1 MIEKR
6 TLRAMAVAC
15 GLAVANIYYAQPL
28 LADMGR
34 HFGVP
39 DRRMGLI
46 SMLSQVGYAT
56 GMLLFLPL
64 GDRLER
70 RSFILAMLGAVTVA
84 LLGVAAAP
92 SFAWLAAASLAVGVT
107 TMTPQLLVPF
117 AAHLAEPAE
126 RGRVVG
132 TVMSGLLIGILA
144 ARTVSGV
151 VGGSLGWRTMYGIA
165 AVVMVALA
173 VSLKGLLPRSQPEGL
188 GVMYFGLLRSIGGL
202 LRDEP
207 VLASVVPSRG
217 DELRGLQRLLVG
229 LFGLAGIVGALAAP
243 LAGRFAD
250 RRSPRW
256 TIGAGLACILLS
268 YAVLYEFGGTVCGM
282 VVGVILL
289 DLGAQSAHVSNQS
302 QIYAIR
308 PEARSRMNTAYMVA
322 NHVEGEV
329 TVLKLRPAG
338 TVVRKGEMVVE
349 FDSEHLRDALTR
361 QEMSVESLDAAYRAA
376 VMKSRGR
383 RDRCQGVRRRDL
395 EGRSRAGRPDVH
407 DRPLLIRSP
416 RVWSMPKNK
425 QPKPTPDIRVM
436 FQLANQVEGPSE
448 SVILMAGDE
457 REAVMH
463 VMSAAAFLIF
473 FQAYLVAP

>member
-34 HFGVP
+34 YFGVP
-39 DRRMGLI
+39 DRRIGLV

-92 SFAWLAAASLAVGVT
+92 NFTWLATASLAVGVT
-107 TMTPQLLVPF
+107 TITPQLLVPF

-151 VGGSLGWRTMYGIA
+151 VGSTLGWRTMYGIA
-165 AVVMVALA
+165 AAVMVALA
-173 VSLKGLLPRSQPEGL
+173 VSLKELLPRSQPEGL
-188 GVMYFGLLRSIGGL
+188 GVSYLGLLRSIGGL

-207 VLASVVPSRG
+207 VLRQSC
-217 DELRGLQRLLVG
+217 LLGAMSFGAFSAFWTTLAFHLVGPPFGYGSGVVG
-229 LFGLAGIVGALAAP
+229 LFGLVGIVGALAAP

-268 YAVLYEFGGTVCGM
+268 YAVLYEFGGTVYGM

-302 QIYAIR
+302 RIYAIR

-322 NHVEGEV
+322 YFIG
-329 TVLKLRPAG
+329 G
-338 TVVRKGEMVVE
+338 
-349 FDSEHLRDALTR
+349 ALG
-361 QEMSVESLDAAYRAA
+361 SYGGAW
-376 VMKSRGR
+376 GW
-383 RDRCQGVRRRDL
+383 G
-395 EGRSRAGRPDVH
+395 RAGWGGVC
-407 DRPLLIRSP
+407 LVGLGMTVAGLIAFTATTEVRLSGDP
-416 RVWSMPKNK
+416 IS
-425 QPKPTPDIRVM
+425 IG
-436 FQLANQVEGPSE
+436 GP
-448 SVILMAGDE
+448 
-457 REAVMH
+457 
-463 VMSAAAFLIF
+463 
-473 FQAYLVAP
+473 

>member
-1 MIEKR
+1 
-6 TLRAMAVAC
+6 MAVAC

-34 HFGVP
+34 YFGVP
-39 DRRMGLI
+39 DRRMGLV

-107 TMTPQLLVPF
+107 TITPQLLVPF

-188 GVMYFGLLRSIGGL
+188 GVTYFGLLRSIGGL

-207 VLASVVPSRG
+207 VLRQSC
-217 DELRGLQRLLVG
+217 LLGAMSFGAFSAFWTTLAFHLARPPFGYGSGVVG

-376 VMKSRGR
+376 VMKREAAEI
-383 RDRCQGVRRRDL
+383 GVREFVDGISKEDL
-395 EGRSRAGRPDVH
+395 ARAV
-407 DRPLLIRSP
+407 L
-416 RVWSMPKNK
+416 
-425 QPKPTPDIRVM
+425 M
-436 FQLANQVEGPSE
+436 FTIA
-448 SVILMAGDE
+448 
-457 REAVMH
+457 RC
-463 VMSAAAFLIF
+463 
-473 FQAYLVAP
+473 